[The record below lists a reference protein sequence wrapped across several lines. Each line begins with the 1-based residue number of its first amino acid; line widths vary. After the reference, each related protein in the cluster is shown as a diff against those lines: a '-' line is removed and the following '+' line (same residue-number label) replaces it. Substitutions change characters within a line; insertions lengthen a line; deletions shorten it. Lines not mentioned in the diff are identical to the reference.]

1 MQDKKNNICYAD
13 AKFLIWILSNTL
25 HAVLNTSDYE
35 LNAWYSSVPIY
46 IILLE
51 VLSTEG
57 HILNFSLLVKHEYFI
72 IQTEVLEA
80 RSQIAPQKDVAVGVF
95 SNP

>member
-1 MQDKKNNICYAD
+1 
-13 AKFLIWILSNTL
+13 
-25 HAVLNTSDYE
+25 
-35 LNAWYSSVPIY
+35 VPIY

-72 IQTEVLEA
+72 IQTEVLA
-80 RSQIAPQKDVAVGVF
+80 AKNQFTAQKDVAVGVF
-95 SNP
+95 SNPLNNHEREIKRGTSILRFNMHQTKILS